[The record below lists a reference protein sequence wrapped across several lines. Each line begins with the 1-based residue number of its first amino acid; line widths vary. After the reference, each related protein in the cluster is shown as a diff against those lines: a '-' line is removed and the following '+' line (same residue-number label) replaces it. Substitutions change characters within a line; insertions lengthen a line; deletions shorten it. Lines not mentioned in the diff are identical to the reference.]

1 MKEEM
6 ENLQARIHWR
16 CLSWF
21 KALKWP
27 SANEADFGDFL
38 VVYDFK
44 KGETLIRNV
53 DGTTRMLASF
63 EPQSKTSSVSEI
75 EGEILCGGHALQL
88 GTPFVESGGVVQ
100 LSITPK
106 TADKIAG
113 SAVHELSGSLLTSLR
128 YEESFCI
135 TPMIE
140 GRDVYTSVDY
150 TSDAKDLAIFVTSL
164 LVFSRFSAQSTDV
177 D

>member
-6 ENLQARIHWR
+6 ANLQARIHWR

-44 KGETLIRNV
+44 KGKTFIRNV
-53 DGTTRMLASF
+53 DEATRTLATF
-63 EPQSKTSSVSEI
+63 EPQSKTRSVSEI
-75 EGEILCGGHALQL
+75 KGGICCGGYTLQL

-106 TADKIAG
+106 ATDKIAV
-113 SAVHELSGSLLTSLR
+113 SAAHELSGSLLTSLR

-135 TPMIE
+135 TAMIE

-150 TSDAKDLAIFVTSL
+150 TADAKDLAIFVTSL